1 MSKSKFYLELLCRST
16 GYDDRPDCCH
26 INLPIRYAWQEDP
39 NDLHIQF
46 NTPFGRDHGN
56 VCPEIDDKSG
66 DYVIPVS
73 DWLLKHL
80 GEDYEPKI
88 IRNYKWHAGYE
99 DRPVCDAVQVYHLAW
114 CPEPTLGGDGGIV
127 APRSY
132 IEHVENHWHSPNR

>member
-1 MSKSKFYLELLCRST
+1 MSKSRIFYLELLCRST
-16 GYDDRPDCCH
+16 GYEDRPDCCH

-39 NDLHIQF
+39 NDLHVQL

-80 GEDYEPKI
+80 GKDYEPEI
-88 IRNYKWHAGYE
+88 IRNYKWHAGHG
-99 DRPVCDAVQVYHLAW
+99 DHPVCDAVQVYHLAW
-114 CPEPTLGGDGGIV
+114 CPEPTRYDGGVV

-132 IEHVENHWHSPNR
+132 VEHVETHWHSPNR